1 MFIVASIR
9 SMNILLNG
17 KKVARMF
24 EENATKQAFNR
35 IYYQKYKKTAN
46 ESLP

>member
-17 KKVARMF
+17 KKVAKMF

-35 IYYQKYKKTAN
+35 ICYQKYKKTAN